1 MPFVFDRGAHPQD
14 AAEAG
19 LEYGRISGVRRVDSQ
34 NDLARLPQPMR
45 RMLRDEFDIGASS
58 NRYCPLL
65 FEDGSVAIAT
75 LEAYQD
81 SDQVDELERMV
92 TRRQYRLADPPRL
105 VMPATLLLA
114 LVRGQITAATLRDR
128 QGRFIE
134 ERSSMADAFHDMV
147 AWGVENDASDL
158 HLNVCTLSAES
169 EVRYTIGGRY
179 VAPQRFARMPTVTL
193 TEILAVAWMDIQGG
207 NGAVFDP
214 MLEQQG
220 RLHMEVHGR
229 PIMLRWASLAT
240 DAGASVC
247 LRILRLDARVE
258 AGFADLGYLPGQI
271 AMLDRARGS
280 EGGAIILA
288 GVVGSG
294 KSTTIAALMG
304 MIPRTRK
311 VVTLE
316 DPVEYLIPG
325 ALQNTVTRPLDDAK
339 QDVFDAKLKTVKR
352 SAMTDLL
359 VGEIRDRET
368 GRAFMDLAGSGSS
381 LYTTVHAGSAMLI
394 PDRLAS
400 DFIGVSRDFL
410 ATPGILKL
418 LVYQALLPVLCV
430 QCAVTAEQLPEEAP
444 AEGWPAYLARFSALY
459 GVGTESL
466 RFRNPLGCPACRM
479 GALPE
484 LYGLAG
490 RTVVAEMIEP
500 GADDVFLQNLRRGN
514 NIEQR
519 RHMAAARVGG
529 FDSAD
534 MRGKTAMECA
544 VYKALQGLIDPR
556 DIEQR
561 FKAYATVA
569 LERDKCL
576 YL

>member
-1 MPFVFDRGAHPQD
+1 MQFTFGRRATVQD
-14 AAEAG
+14 AAETATAI
-19 LEYGRISGVRRVDSQ
+19 LDYQLCARVQRVDSQ
-34 NDLARLPQPMR
+34 SELANLQPVR

-58 NRYCPLL
+58 NRYCPLQ

-75 LEAYQD
+75 LESYQD

-92 TRRQYRLADPPRL
+92 LRRQYRLADPARL

-114 LVRGQITAATLRDR
+114 LVRGQITAATLRSR
-128 QGRFIE
+128 QGRHIA

-147 AWGVENDASDL
+147 AWGVEHDASDL

-169 EVRYTIGGRY
+169 EVRYTIAGRY
-179 VAPQRFARMPTVTL
+179 IAPQRFARMPTVTL
-193 TEILAVAWMDIQGG
+193 MEILAVAWMDIQGG

-214 MLEQQG
+214 TLEQQG
-220 RLHMEVHGR
+220 RINLEVQGR

-247 LRILRLDARVE
+247 LRILRLDARVD
-258 AGFADLGYLPGQI
+258 AGFDDLGYLPGQV
-271 AMLDRARGS
+271 AMLDRARNS
-280 EGGAIILA
+280 EGGAIVLA

-294 KSTTIAALMG
+294 KSTTIAALMS
-304 MIPRTRK
+304 MIPPTRK
-311 VVTLE
+311 VITLE

-325 ALQNTVTRPLDDAK
+325 ALQNTVSRSLDEARH
-339 QDVFDAKLKTVKR
+339 DVFDAKLKTVKR

-368 GRAFMDLAGSGSS
+368 GRAFVDLAGSGSS
-381 LYTTVHAGSAMLI
+381 LYTTVHAGSAMSI

-400 DFIGVSRDFL
+400 EFIGVSRDFL
-410 ATPGILKL
+410 ATPGMLKL
-418 LVYQALLPVLCV
+418 LVYQALLPVLCG
-430 QCAVTAEQLPEEAP
+430 QCALTVEQLPEAAP
-444 AEGWPAYLARFSALY
+444 AEGWAVYLGRFSTLY
-459 GVGTESL
+459 GADSGRL
-466 RFRNPLGCPACRM
+466 RFRNPLGCPACRLR
-479 GALPE
+479 GLPE

-500 GADDVFLQNLRRGN
+500 GTDDVFLENLRRGDN
-514 NIEQR
+514 VAQR
-519 RHMAAARVGG
+519 RYLAATRSSSY
-529 FDSAD
+529 DDAD

-561 FKAYATVA
+561 FKAYATVE
-569 LERDKCL
+569 LERNNV
-576 YL
+576 